1 MERKIGE
8 IFKCHD
14 TFLQVWEAKESDGCN
29 GCFFEEYR
37 PLCLPYKCTAQERED
52 GKNVQFKQI
61 SKTMTTEEAKRRAE
75 LYSALAEGKTIQ
87 VQNPN
92 GKWEDLKIEGLDHL
106 YDCNKYRIK
115 PEIKY
120 RPFKS
125 QEECW
130 DEMLKHQPF
139 GWIYNKNDS
148 CYYCIISVDED
159 KIELSPEMQPHS
171 ETTIKEYY
179 MENSYIDFVTALED
193 YEYTFADGTP
203 FGIKEE

>member
-1 MERKIGE
+1 
-8 IFKCHD
+8 
-14 TFLQVWEAKESDGCN
+14 
-29 GCFFEEYR
+29 
-37 PLCLPYKCTAQERED
+37 
-52 GKNVQFKQI
+52 
-61 SKTMTTEEAKRRAE
+61 MTTEEAKRRAE
-75 LYSALAEGKTIQ
+75 LYWALGDGKAIQ
-87 VQNPN
+87 VQNPVTS
-92 GKWEDLKIEGLDHL
+92 KWEYLDINKIGEFKEEL
-106 YDCNKYRIK
+106 NYRIK
-115 PEIKY
+115 PEPKY
-120 RPFKS
+120 RPFTS

-130 DEMLKHQPF
+130 EEMLKHQPF

-179 MENSYIDFVTALED
+179 MENSYVDFVTVLED